1 MFRIRLKQLREE
13 RGYSQFAFA
22 KKLGVAQSTVGN
34 WESGIR
40 EPSFETIQKISEA
53 LNTTPSHLVGWD
65 NDLSS
70 ETKKDNSEIASLVI
84 RLRTDRLFLE
94 AVKKIDKLEP
104 VKIKSLLALL

>member
-53 LNTTPSHLVGWD
+53 LNTTPSHLMGWD
-65 NDLSS
+65 TGLGDCIDTVLLFKALLS
-70 ETKKDNSEIASLVI
+70 E
-84 RLRTDRLFLE
+84 
-94 AVKKIDKLEP
+94 KIDDSRL
-104 VKIKSLLALL
+104 SLTL